1 MLTFVFNIELLQLNP
16 QEEYSDVNI
25 EFDTVEIEAV
35 DEKIATDLLM
45 EKYTIITKFLHQAL
59 ANVECIG
66 SIEAETF

>member
-35 DEKIATDLLM
+35 DEKIATDLLL
-45 EKYTIITKFLHQAL
+45 EKYTIVTNFLHQGL

-66 SIEAETF
+66 TIQSETF